1 MGTLIRYELKKI
13 VGNRAGIV
21 ACAAAFILL
30 IAISAT
36 NILVAGA
43 WDLRTGKYVTGM
55 EAQDAIRF
63 TERSHAGTLDDER
76 VAADISAYDL
86 AESQWSENA
95 THLDDL
101 TGQQIID
108 EYGIDFWR
116 DVDRVRSDAYYLRLD
131 VAMTIDNEGTRAE
144 SLEEGAKVF
153 NGRELSSGY
162 LNYFPYSDEER
173 AYWQDKASGVEWPI
187 EYGYVGTWDTIFNW
201 ASFYALAIIACC
213 ISVSGVFAG
222 EYQDRTASVVLPTR
236 RGKRVL
242 PVAKATAA
250 LVFASAFWW
259 LCVAGVWSLC
269 LGMLGT
275 EGGGLPFQVFDFV
288 SPYPLTVAQ
297 VCGLTALVGWVICI
311 GCTALTLLLSSR
323 LLSTMPV
330 AVIPIVL
337 IFLGVMAKLVKPLA
351 KLADLTPMS
360 GLNDMFTG
368 MASYAAGSVVL
379 DLPQILAVFY
389 GTATVLCVP
398 FAMRAFRRHQ
408 VA

>member
-86 AESQWSENA
+86 AESQWSEDA
-95 THLDDL
+95 THLSDL

-187 EYGYVGTWDTIFNW
+187 EYGYVGAWDTIFNW

-275 EGGGLPFQVFDFV
+275 EGGRLPFQVFDFV

-379 DLPQILAVFY
+379 DLPQILAVLY

>member
-187 EYGYVGTWDTIFNW
+187 EYGYVGAWDTIFNW

-379 DLPQILAVFY
+379 DLPQILAVLY

>member
-21 ACAAAFILL
+21 ACAVAFVLL
-30 IAISAT
+30 IAISAM
-36 NILVAGA
+36 NILATGA
-43 WDLRTGKYVTGM
+43 WDLRTGEYVTGM

-63 TERSHAGTLDDER
+63 TERSHAGTLDGER

-86 AESQWSENA
+86 AEDRWREDA
-95 THLDDL
+95 THLSDL

-116 DVDRVRSDAYYLRLD
+116 DVDRVRSGAYYLRLD
-131 VAMTIDNEGTRAE
+131 TAMTIDNKGTRAE
-144 SLEEGAKVF
+144 SLEEGVEVLNDRK
-153 NGRELSSGY
+153 LSSGY
-162 LNYFPYSDEER
+162 LNYFPYSDAER
-173 AYWQDKASGVEWPI
+173 EYWQDQAGRVEWPI
-187 EYGYVGTWDTIFNW
+187 EYGYIGAWDNIFNW
-201 ASFYALAIIACC
+201 SSFYALAIIACC
-213 ISVSGVFAG
+213 IAVSGVFAG

-236 RGKRVL
+236 RGKRFL

-259 LCVAGVWSLC
+259 LCVAAVWALC

-275 EGGGLPFQVFDFV
+275 EGGGLPFQVLDFV
-288 SPYPLTVAQ
+288 SPYPFTMAQ
-297 VCGLTALVGWVICI
+297 VCGLIALVGWITCI
-311 GCTALTLLLSSR
+311 GCTAFTLLLSS
-323 LLSTMPV
+323 LLRSTMPV

-379 DLPQILAVFY
+379 DLPQMLAVLY